1 MAGPGSWRSPP
12 APPSGKGEYNSPSP
26 VWAEDPGASDGTD
39 RPWGQDGGGGSW
51 SNRSTVERSWRIDFF
66 SGPNPSSCVS
76 FILMARIYEVGLGER
91 KAFIPGVYVCVCV
104 GGGSSTRFFQIT
116 I

>member
-1 MAGPGSWRSPP
+1 MEEEVLGSR
-12 APPSGKGEYNSPSP
+12 K
-26 VWAEDPGASDGTD
+26 
-39 RPWGQDGGGGSW
+39 
-51 SNRSTVERSWRIDFF
+51 IDLF
-66 SGPNPSSCVS
+66 SGMYPSSCVS

-104 GGGSSTRFFQIT
+104 GGGSSTRFFQVT